1 MEKKQQILLDLVRQR
16 FASIV
21 WTHKIHEKQA
31 DIIYRKYQIIMTAN
45 IVMTAFTT
53 CGILALFKTNDC
65 IVKSLTCLLSF
76 ITTLTSAYIK
86 HFDSLIDYKTY
97 KKSANEFLVIRNRL
111 EKLIAEFYN
120 PETNYETLKDKFDE
134 IDLKLEE
141 LFLKA
146 PITDNNAIKMA
157 NKGLKINKEYTFTNE
172 EIDEFL
178 PKSLSTKDFNNKNME
193 GNNDPN

>member
-1 MEKKQQILLDLVRQR
+1 MNHQRKMNQNIQKLLNICSKMRKQELFLLKKQQILLDLVRQR

-45 IVMTAFTT
+45 IVITAFTT

-76 ITTLTSAYIK
+76 ITTLTSVYIK

-97 KKSANEFLVIRNRL
+97 KKSANEFSSI
-111 EKLIAEFYN
+111 
-120 PETNYETLKDKFDE
+120 
-134 IDLKLEE
+134 
-141 LFLKA
+141 
-146 PITDNNAIKMA
+146 
-157 NKGLKINKEYTFTNE
+157 
-172 EIDEFL
+172 
-178 PKSLSTKDFNNKNME
+178 
-193 GNNDPN
+193 